1 VQRSLQAIEEK
12 HWLQREITVNL
23 ISLICRVIPQVCALA
38 LVPAH
43 IKLLD
48 HNVLA
53 QPFEIDREHSSSNG
67 RRYKYVE
74 TMP

>member
-1 VQRSLQAIEEK
+1 MVLCATFASGHR
-12 HWLQREITVNL
+12 REALAAARNN
-23 ISLICRVIPQVCALA
+23 SEPDFQVCALA